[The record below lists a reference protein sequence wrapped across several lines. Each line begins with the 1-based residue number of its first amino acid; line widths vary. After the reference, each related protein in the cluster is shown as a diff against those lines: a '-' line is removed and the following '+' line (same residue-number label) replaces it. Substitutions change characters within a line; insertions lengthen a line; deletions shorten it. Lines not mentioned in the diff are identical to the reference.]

1 VIDPINTQR
10 TRDVSHLDSATQ
22 TGETFDFAKTIE
34 QCTRAELE
42 AMQSAGE
49 RIANCYR
56 LLQKHEEYGNVVRE
70 VLKDQGTFY
79 EFEHYPSGDV
89 QDTETYGQYFYH
101 AHRGINDENGH
112 FHTFLRAGGMP
123 GGVKPI
129 EYQGEAEWPLGSEAL
144 SHLIAI
150 SMDKRGY
157 PIGLFTT
164 NRWVTGEAWYR
175 AEDVLT
181 MLDHFDMDLLYPSWP
196 VNIWI
201 SAMMQLFKPQIEY
214 LLLERDAAINQWQ
227 ANKPQVD
234 VYEDRDLEVTSQL
247 LVDVDA
253 QVKAINQALA

>member
-1 VIDPINTQR
+1 MHT
-10 TRDVSHLDSATQ
+10 
-22 TGETFDFAKTIE
+22 
-34 QCTRAELE
+34 
-42 AMQSAGE
+42 AGE
-49 RIANCYR
+49 QIYNCYR
-56 LLQKHEEYGNVVRE
+56 LLQKHEQYGNVVRE

-89 QDTETYGQYFYH
+89 QDTETFGQYFYH

-123 GGVKPI
+123 ADVSPV
-129 EYQGEAEWPLGSEAL
+129 EYSGEAEWPMGTEAL

-164 NRWVTGEAWYR
+164 NRWVTGETWYDAR
-175 AEDVLT
+175 DVLA

-201 SAMMQLFKPQIEY
+201 SAMMRLFRPQIEH
-214 LLLERDAAINQWQ
+214 LLIERDNAISKWQ
-227 ANKPQVD
+227 RSNPEVD
-234 VYEDRDLEVTSQL
+234 VFEDRDLEVTSQL
-247 LVDVDA
+247 LISVDEQMQLVKQA
-253 QVKAINQALA
+253 QV